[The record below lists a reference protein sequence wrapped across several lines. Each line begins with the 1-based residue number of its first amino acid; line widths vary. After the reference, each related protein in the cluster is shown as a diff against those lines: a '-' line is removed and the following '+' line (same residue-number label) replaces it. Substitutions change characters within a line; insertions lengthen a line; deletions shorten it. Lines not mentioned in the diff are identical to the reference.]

1 MGDCCRDIRDVGVE
15 GSFSGLPRA
24 FRGLSCACMTF
35 HLSCRALRLAAP
47 FCLLALAACQ
57 PAAQNVPGETN
68 DQRPWDG
75 IAENEVVHFVG
86 TEPFWSGEAT
96 ATKLTYASPENPEG
110 EVIDVTRFAGRG
122 GVSYSGTLAAGSMTL
137 AVTPGK
143 CSDGMSDREFP
154 FIATLQIGS
163 EVRKGCA
170 WTERQPFSGPERP

>member
-1 MGDCCRDIRDVGVE
+1 
-15 GSFSGLPRA
+15 LPGGIG
-24 FRGLSCACMTF
+24 GLSCSCMTS
-35 HLSCRALRLAAP
+35 HAYSRALRLAAP

-57 PAAQNVPGETN
+57 PTAQNVPGETN

-75 IAENEVVHFVG
+75 IAENQVVHFVG

-96 ATKLTYASPENPEG
+96 ATKLTYSTPENQKG

-122 GVSYSGTLAAGSMTL
+122 GVSYSGTLAAGAMML

-163 EVRKGCA
+163 QVRKGCA
-170 WTERQPFSGPERP
+170 WTERQPFIGPERP